1 MDSLTEL
8 QNLDGKRMVKRIM
21 RAAAT
26 GEVVTGDYERGAM
39 NFRPVCHPVAS
50 IRDFARVLDQVA
62 LSPGSC
68 VIRGEPKHPELTA
81 IRRQKINFEDV
92 RRHWSLHDLDGIPLP
107 PGLDWRAEPEAA
119 VRYAVGLMPEPFHG
133 ATCWWAFSAG
143 QGIKPGLR
151 LRLGFWHDVP
161 LSADELKIYLAEKIQ
176 APGVPKRSW
185 RRVSPVD
192 PAVYNVV
199 QVNYIGRPIFED
211 AMVDPVPRRSGL
223 LVGTREVV
231 SVPLPILPRW
241 SGTAGHAPRAK
252 APGSGASDVTAE
264 VVTDPYRGESSGFDH
279 HVESIGDGPGGQG
292 FYAPM
297 TAAVASWIGQHGPDA
312 DVAPM
317 IEAIA
322 AAARSAVRIAQVH
335 TAEYVEEKIKGLP
348 ALVEWVRAEERRK
361 ASVLSAVGQ
370 RCDPGRSLPTMSVA
384 DASVALRS
392 AVDEAFARILPAAG
406 ERRARALS
414 MTSDEIRDM
423 QAAEHFFDGH
433 AMPQIAIGA
442 GVGLGKTE
450 AALSEVH
457 SAVRDDRSLRV
468 AISVPTHVTADDI
481 AGRLNRKAGRI
492 IAKVWRG
499 TGQPDPAR
507 PHRLMCPMNSLVEQ
521 VRAAGGKA
529 AQVCGA
535 PRRKIWCDYHPRK
548 PEQMPSHAC
557 AYRQQF
563 DADVQVWIFPHAM
576 LTSAAPSVF
585 MTTERRHLGYPF
597 DLLVLDEA
605 PWLSFLGGCGPRP
618 VQVKVEDLVRLAR
631 WPGGGAWRTEY
642 LEIGRRLAVALDG
655 HAGFLKREA
664 LVEARLSASLADR
677 AAALAWNLRGTL
689 PIRRDL
695 PPEAAAIAL
704 DEHGGA
710 GGVAALVRRFWS
722 EVATFLRSGA
732 TVAPHTLQA
741 ISDDEGHPAI
751 RLRWKDEMHRH
762 WIGGPILYLDATL
775 VPKVARCW
783 LPDLDVT
790 ATIQAAET
798 NVHRT
803 ALTDRALGKSSLVT
817 ASTDAEEK
825 RQAAKVGHILRL
837 IEVQAFLHRGRGRRV
852 RGDTPGPD
860 VAVVGYDA
868 LDRHIRG
875 LVPNNVAVGHFNAL
889 RGFDGWRGVGAIVV
903 IGRPEA
909 SPLAVEQYGS
919 VASGELIPPCGGRWY
934 PVAEGSH
941 LMRDGAGRRVSTYA
955 HPHPLAEA
963 FRRQVQTELVQVE
976 GRARSVRR
984 GARDPLVS
992 IMLTSTPTDLAVDAA
1007 VTEGDVLDQVPMVA
1021 VLLARGL
1028 VPNDA
1033 RDAAAVLPDLFAD
1046 STDGAAAFRQ
1056 RAGRETQGVALSTLF
1071 TRADDDRPGTG
1082 GELVTF
1088 PYYNLLGKRHDF
1100 EPGAV
1105 RGRRATALPDAFLD
1119 FRCFRYKAHGR
1130 RNAGLVLIDT
1140 ARHPDPEEAL
1150 QDVVGQLASF
1160 VPVEPPAWLAAI
1172 QASYRDVSRQPAGT
1186 SASVALDLPQAP
1198 SPFEILLATK
1208 VHAAN
1213 AMLPLADEIY
1223 TVGAHRLSVHLFHRG
1238 DHGADLRLYRK
1249 PGATWPPQRT
1259 SATPI
1264 LVEKAKMREPTT
1276 TAFEIALELGARPR
1290 SLMVGPVYKR
1300 LERDFGQEK
1309 ALALKL
1315 KMKFG
1320 AEALQAAGARC
1331 LARSAGRQA

>member
-1 MDSLTEL
+1 VDSLTEL

-21 RAAAT
+21 RVAAT
-26 GEVVTGDYERGAM
+26 GEVVTGAYERGAM
-39 NFRPVCHPVAS
+39 NFRPVSHAVAS

-107 PGLDWRAEPEAA
+107 LGLDWRAEPEAA
-119 VRYAVGLMPEPFHG
+119 VRYAVGLLPEPFHG
-133 ATCWWAFSAG
+133 ATCWWAFSAS
-143 QGIKPGLR
+143 QGIKPDLR

-161 LSADELKIYLAEKIQ
+161 LSADELKILLAEKVPE
-176 APGVPKRSW
+176 PGVPARSW

-199 QVNYIGRPIFED
+199 QVNYIGRPVFED
-211 AMVDPVPRRSGL
+211 GMVDPVPRRSGL
-223 LVGTREVV
+223 LVGTREAV
-231 SVPLPILPRW
+231 SVSLPILPRW
-241 SGTAGHAPRAK
+241 SGAAERAPLAK
-252 APGSGASDVTAE
+252 APARSASGVVAE
-264 VVTDPYRGESSGFDH
+264 VVTDPYRGDGSGFDY
-279 HVESIGDGPGGQG
+279 HVESIGDGPGGLG

-317 IEAIA
+317 IETVA
-322 AAARSAVRIAQVH
+322 AAARSAVRDAQVH
-335 TAEYVEEKIKGLP
+335 TADYVEEKIVGLP
-348 ALVEWVRAEERRK
+348 AHVEWVRTEERRK
-361 ASVLSAVGQ
+361 SSLLSAVGQ
-370 RCDPGRSLPTMSVA
+370 YCDPDRSLPTLSGA
-384 DASVALRS
+384 EASMALRA

-406 ERRARALS
+406 GRRDRAAS
-414 MTSDEIRDM
+414 MTPEGIETVRM
-423 QAAEHFFDGH
+423 AERFFDGP

-442 GVGLGKTE
+442 GIGLGKTE
-450 AALSEVH
+450 TTLRAVH
-457 SAVRDDRSLRV
+457 RAVRDDRSLRV
-468 AISVPTHVTADDI
+468 AISVPTHTTADDI
-481 AGRLNRKAGRI
+481 AARFNRMPGQTRAE
-492 IAKVWRG
+492 VWRG
-499 TGQPDPAR
+499 TGQSDPVRPQRRMCPMHPLVDRVRMAGGKVADVCGGPKKGWCDHNPAR
-507 PHRLMCPMNSLVEQ
+507 PDGS
-521 VRAAGGKA
+521 ADA
-529 AQVCGA
+529 
-535 PRRKIWCDYHPRK
+535 
-548 PEQMPSHAC
+548 AC

-576 LTSAAPSVF
+576 LTSAAPSAF
-585 MTTERRHLGYPF
+585 MTAERRRLGYPF
-597 DLLVLDEA
+597 DLLVVDEA
-605 PWLSFLGGCGPRP
+605 PWLSFLGGFGPQP
-618 VQVKVEDLVRLAR
+618 VQVPVEDLVRLAR
-631 WPGGGAWRTEY
+631 WPGGGAWRSEY
-642 LEIGRRLAVALDG
+642 LEIGQRLAAALDG
-655 HAGFLKREA
+655 QAGFLKREA
-664 LVEARLSASLADR
+664 FVAARLSASLADR

-710 GGVAALVRRFWS
+710 GGVAALVRRFWN
-722 EVATFLRSGA
+722 EVATFLRSG
-732 TVAPHTLQA
+732 TPIAPHTLQA

-762 WIGGPILYLDATL
+762 WTGGPILYLDATL
-775 VPKVARCW
+775 VSEVARRW
-783 LPDLDVT
+783 LPNLEVT
-790 ATIQAAET
+790 ATVQAAET

-803 ALTDRALGKSSLVT
+803 ALTDRALGKSSLVKAGT
-817 ASTDAEEK
+817 EAEEK
-825 RQAAKVGHILRL
+825 RQATKVGQILRL

-868 LDRHIRG
+868 LDRRIRSR
-875 LVPNNVAVGHFNAL
+875 VPDNVAVGHFNAL
-889 RGFDGWRGVGAIVV
+889 RGFDGWRGVGAILV

-963 FRRQVQTELVQVE
+963 FRRQVLTELVQVE

-1007 VTEGDVLDQVPMVA
+1007 VTEGDVLDEVPMVA

-1028 VPNDA
+1028 VPKDA
-1033 RDAAAVLPDLFAD
+1033 GDAAVVLSDLFAD

-1056 RAGRETQGVALSTLF
+1056 RAVRETRGVALSALF
-1071 TRADDDRPGTG
+1071 AGAKDDLQEAG

-1100 EPGAV
+1100 EQGTV
-1105 RGRRATALPDAFLD
+1105 RGRRAAALPDAFLD
-1119 FRCFRYKAHGR
+1119 LRCFRYKAHGR

-1160 VPVEPPAWLAAI
+1160 APVGPPAWLAAL
-1172 QASYRDVSRQPAGT
+1172 QAPYQAASRQPVGT
-1186 SASVALDLPQAP
+1186 SASVALDLPQAA

-1208 VHAAN
+1208 THAAN

-1264 LVEKAKMREPTT
+1264 VVEKVATPEPTT
-1276 TAFEIALELGARPR
+1276 TAFEIAMELGARPR
-1290 SLMVGPVYKR
+1290 ALMIGPEYKR

-1309 ALALKL
+1309 ALVVKL
-1315 KMKFG
+1315 MGKFG
-1320 AEALQAAGARC
+1320 AEAVQAAGARC
-1331 LARSAGRQA
+1331 LARSAGRQG